1 MPALRQPGT
10 ADTAAMSAAPHAG
23 NIASVSWP
31 DHLVFGEGHGALDT
45 PEALRLRM
53 AAWRDELNVTTVHWR
68 EVRSRSREGRY
79 YGAPGNP
86 RTHARTIA
94 SIEWDDFEVVPRL
107 AHEAGLKAHLY
118 VSVLDDGRP
127 LPPKRERA
135 RSYHN
140 AMHAQHVTWQTDW
153 SRAHPEYAM
162 VDRSGMIRQW
172 GVPCYAYPAVRA
184 AMRERIERYIDGT
197 EFDGVFVCTRSQAKP
212 ALHADQFGF
221 NEPARR
227 DYLER
232 YGVDILRSDFEL
244 PRWHDLLGSYFTQF
258 LRELR
263 AALNARA
270 KTLSIGVPRGDVI
283 GPPLGNWTLEWRTWI
298 RDGLIDELII
308 NQNSSQCPSMW
319 HQLWPMHRGYGYIQP
334 CEVVRSDVREQY
346 APLVTAHQ
354 TGLYIARQWDERDP
368 AEDVLLSGESS
379 VTGLV
384 YSTFRFDNP
393 AAIRRGNFE
402 A

>member
-1 MPALRQPGT
+1 MPAQRESNT
-10 ADTAAMSAAPHAG
+10 DNVVSVSAAPHAG

-31 DHLVFGEGHGALDT
+31 DHLVFGEGDGALDT
-45 PEALRLRM
+45 AEALRRRM
-53 AAWRDELNVTTVHWR
+53 EVWRDELDVTTMHWR
-68 EVRSRSREGRY
+68 EVRSRSREARHY
-79 YGAPGNP
+79 AAPGNP
-86 RTHARTIA
+86 RSHARRIA
-94 SIEWDDFEVVPRL
+94 SIGWDDFEVVPRL
-107 AHEAGLKAHLY
+107 AHEAGLRAQLY

-127 LPPKRERA
+127 LPPKRERE

-140 AMHAQHVTWQTDW
+140 AMHAQHITWQTNW

-162 VDRSGMIRQW
+162 VDRGGAIRQW
-172 GVPCYAYPAVRA
+172 GVLCYAYPEVRA
-184 AMRERIERYIDGT
+184 AMRERIEGYIDGA
-197 EFDGVFVCTRSQAKP
+197 EFDGVFICTRSQAKP
-212 ALHADQFGF
+212 AQHADQFGF
-221 NEPARR
+221 NEPVRH

-244 PRWHDLLGSYFTQF
+244 PHWRDLLGSCFTQF

-263 AALNARA
+263 ATLNARS

-283 GPPLGNWTLEWRTWI
+283 GPPLGNWTLEWRTWL
-298 RDGLIDELII
+298 RDGLIDELIV

-319 HQLWPMHRGYGYIQP
+319 HQLWPMHRGYGYS
-334 CEVVRSDVREQY
+334 EHDVELLTDIRERY
-346 APLVTAHQ
+346 APLVKEHQ
-354 TGLYIARQWDERDP
+354 TRLYIARQWDEADP
-368 AEDVLLSGESS
+368 REDMLLGGEPG

-393 AAIRRGNFE
+393 AAVRRGNFV